1 MPLDKQ
7 KAVVSFGQG
16 VDTKS
21 DPKQVVLGKLLE
33 LENGVLITANQIS
46 KRFGY
51 TGLSREVEGS
61 TDTLTTGD
69 SCMVFKNEMLQFTG
83 TDLYSYSESIGRWSE
98 KGPGISLSLQT
109 SPVIRNTYQQ
119 NVSNLA
125 FHPSGIIAYAWQD
138 SRGGCRYSVFDQLTS
153 QSIVADQ
160 LLSAN
165 GSNPQLYY
173 VGAYIVIAYVNTSNN
188 HLVYRAIA
196 ALSPSQISAE
206 TDIALDVNSSNPRYD
221 ATKIG
226 DRIFFAYNSSAGGGA
241 VKVQYINAFLV
252 VSAALTKASE
262 VGSGC
267 IGIFGDASQNCW
279 VGYYNGTAV
288 KCFVV
293 DYTLTTTVR
302 APTVVETVANIRNIC
317 GYASGTTGK
326 FFYEQTAAATYN
338 YLIRT
343 NTLTTAGVVGSA
355 SVLIRSVGLASKVF
369 EYNGNWYFLVTHSS
383 TLQPTYFLINQN
395 AFIVGKVSPSNG
407 GGLTA
412 LQSALPQIAE
422 TSDGK
427 FLFCFQQKTLLT
439 TESGAIYTLTGVQSG
454 TFDFGSEYAYLR
466 SELANNLHI
475 TGGLLTMYDGDELVE
490 HGFNLYPENV
500 SASTSTSGGSILAGT
515 YQYRVTYEWTDNQGQ
530 VHRSAPSVA
539 VSQVTTGSTS
549 TNTITVPTLRLTA
562 KQDARS
568 PVSIVGYRNSLA
580 APTIFKRF
588 TSIASP
594 TYNDPTIDTVTLTD
608 TFADSAIAGNPL
620 LYTTGG
626 VVENIAAP
634 SVVLATPYKNRLV
647 VVPAENRTQYW
658 YSQAVTTG
666 APVEFSDFL
675 VSDINQTGGEIT
687 SILEMDDKLIFF
699 KGTQIYYN
707 VWDGPDATGA
717 QSDIPELILIPSDT
731 GAINPRSVVLTPM
744 GIMYQSLKGI
754 YLLDR
759 SLGVSYIGSDVEAYN
774 NLQITGAVLV
784 PKVNQVRFTTNEVGT
799 CLVYDYFFKQWSTF
813 TNHFAVDATVFQNS
827 FTYLTEDGQVLQENN
842 SIWTD
847 DGLFIPLKI
856 KTGWMSFAGLQGFQR
871 CYHALILGD
880 YKSPHQLLVNV
891 AYNFN
896 PAYQQT
902 EVINATELL
911 ETPDYGGDATYGD
924 SDVYGGQFPLYEFR
938 INFKIQK
945 CTAIQMTFEDS
956 QTDPIGQGYSLSALS
971 MLVGV
976 KQGLNKL
983 NKSRVY

>member
-16 VDTKS
+16 IDTKS
-21 DPKQVVLGKLLE
+21 DPKQVVLGKLLG
-33 LENGVLITANQIS
+33 LENGVLTTANQIS

-61 TDTLTTGD
+61 SDTLTTGD
-69 SCMVFKNEMLQFTG
+69 SCMVFKNEMLEFTG

-98 KGPGISLSLQT
+98 KGQGISLSLQT
-109 SPVIRNTYQQ
+109 NPVIRNTYQQ
-119 NVSNLA
+119 NVSNVA
-125 FHPSGIIAYAWQD
+125 FHPSGINVYAWQD
-138 SRGGCRYSVFDQLTS
+138 SRGGCRYSVFDQLTN

-160 LLSAN
+160 LLSATA
-165 GSNPQLYY
+165 SNPQIYALGSY
-173 VGAYIVIAYVNTSNN
+173 VIVSYVNTSNN
-188 HLVYRAIA
+188 HLVFRAIA
-196 ALSPSQISAE
+196 ALSPSQISVE
-206 TDIALDVNSSNPRYD
+206 TDIALDVNASNPRYD
-221 ATKIG
+221 AARIG
-226 DRIFFAYNSSAGGGA
+226 DRVFYAYNSSVGGGA

-252 VSAALTKASE
+252 VSAALTKATE

-267 IGIFGDASQNCW
+267 IGIFGDATENCW
-279 VGYYNGTAV
+279 VAYYNGSAV
-288 KCFVV
+288 KVFIV
-293 DYTLTTTVR
+293 DYGLASTVL
-302 APTVVETVANIRNIC
+302 APTVVETVADIRNVC
-317 GYASGTTGK
+317 GYVDGTTGH
-326 FFYEQTAAATYN
+326 FFYEKSSAQTYN
-338 YLIRT
+338 YLIKT
-343 NTLTTAGVVGSA
+343 NTTTLAGSVGTA

-369 EYNGNWYFLVTHSS
+369 FYNGKWYFLVTHQS
-383 TLQPTYFLINQN
+383 TLQPTYFLINQD

-412 LQSALPQIAE
+412 LQSALPQVAE
-422 TSDGK
+422 IEASK

-439 TESGAIYTLTGVQSG
+439 TESGAVYTLTGVQSG
-454 TFDFGSEYAYLR
+454 IFDFGSKYAYLR
-466 SELANNLHI
+466 TELANNLHI
-475 TGGLLTMYDGDELVE
+475 SGGLLTMYDGDELVE
-490 HGFNLYPENV
+490 HGFNLFPENV

-539 VSQVTTGSTS
+539 VSQVTTGTTS

-568 PVSIVGYRNSLA
+568 PISIVGYRNSLA

-594 TYNDPTIDTVTLTD
+594 TYNDPTVDTVTLTD
-608 TFADSAIAGNPL
+608 TFADASIAGNPL

-634 SVVLATPYKNRLV
+634 SVCLITAYKNRV
-647 VVPAENRTQYW
+647 IVVPSENRNQYW
-658 YSQAVTTG
+658 YSQTVVTG
-666 APVEFSDFL
+666 APVDFSDFL
-675 VSDINQTGGEIT
+675 VNDINQKGGDLT
-687 SILEMDDKLIFF
+687 SIIEMDDKLIFF
-699 KGTQIYYN
+699 KETQIYYN

-717 QSDIPELILIPSDT
+717 QSDISEPILVPSDT
-731 GAINPRSVVLTPM
+731 GCINPRSVVLTPM
-744 GIMYQSLKGI
+744 GVMYQSLKGI

-759 SLGVSYIGSDVEAYN
+759 SLKTSYIGSEVEAYN
-774 NLQITGAVLV
+774 SLDITSAVVV
-784 PKVNQVRFTTNEVGT
+784 PTVNQVRFTSNEGT
-799 CLVYDYFFKQWSTF
+799 CLVYDYFFNQWSTF
-813 TNHFAVDATVFQNS
+813 TNHFVVDATVFQNS

-842 SIWTD
+842 TLATD
-847 DGLFIPLKI
+847 DGLFVPLKI
-856 KTGWMSFAGLQGFQR
+856 KTSWMSFAGLQGFQR

-891 AYNFN
+891 AYDFN
-896 PAYQQT
+896 PAYIQT

-911 ETPDYGGDATYGD
+911 ETPDYGGDDTYGD

-956 QTDPIGQGYSLSALS
+956 QTDPLGQGYSLSALS
-971 MLVGV
+971 LLVGV